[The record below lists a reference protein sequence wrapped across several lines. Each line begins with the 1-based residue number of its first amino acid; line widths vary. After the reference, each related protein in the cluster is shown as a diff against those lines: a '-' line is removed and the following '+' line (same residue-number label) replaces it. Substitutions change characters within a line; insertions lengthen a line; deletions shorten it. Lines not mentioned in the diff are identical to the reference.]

1 MALISFRCVRASSS
15 RSLLLINPRRG
26 SSPRSAGLTATS
38 RGGHRSPSNERKTTY
53 TLKNATIAII
63 AGLATTTAVAGTAG
77 SAVAAEKSPQADA
90 ASSKVVATGGLSG
103 DAGGRSVGGASLRI
117 QGGCSP
123 QGPAYL
129 RGRGGHHPCY
139 AYSNGRGDFCLWYL
153 TNYTQSR
160 GGVGSNDSNLV
171 NNYFVT
177 SGSGQGSSLTN
188 NAESDYNYDSYYTAK
203 VTTSPNYYGYVGS
216 VRPRTGGNFN
226 STYTNNVESIYWS

>member
-1 MALISFRCVRASSS
+1 M
-15 RSLLLINPRRG
+15 
-26 SSPRSAGLTATS
+26 
-38 RGGHRSPSNERKTTY
+38 H
-53 TLKNATIAII
+53 TLKNAIIAII

-77 SAVAAEKSPQADA
+77 SAVAAEKSPRADA
-90 ASSKVVATGGLSG
+90 ASSKVVATGQASR
-103 DAGGRSVGGASLRI
+103 ATQVEAPSVERVSASTAAALHKARRT
-117 QGGCSP
+117 S
-123 QGPAYL
+123 AAAAATT
-129 RGRGGHHPCY
+129 PCY

-188 NAESDYNYDSYYTAK
+188 NTESDYNYDSYYTAK